1 MSDSNRPSGD
11 SQPPK
16 YLRQKRK
23 GRPDR
28 AYVRVDG
35 KKIYLGDY
43 GTKESRGLYA
53 EVIAGTHDGADLPIG
68 PSDNPTIS
76 ELILAYLAYA
86 QQYYRTPDGADGREY
101 ELTAD
106 ICRLVRRQSG
116 NSPAKDFGP
125 KKLKAVRQELIDG
138 ELSRKYI
145 NKQID
150 RVRRMFR
157 WGAEEEMISASIPQA
172 LAMVAGL
179 KKGRTGA
186 KELPPV
192 RPISPDVVDATIVE
206 LPDLLADMVRVQ
218 LLTGMR
224 PGELVKMRP
233 QDIDR
238 SGPEWLYTPP
248 KHKTEWRGHHR
259 TIAIGPK
266 AQGVLLHYLAR
277 AADVCLF
284 QPQDSEAKRLAERE
298 ANRKVPTSCGN
309 RRGTNRKVNPKR
321 TPGNQY
327 SVDSYRKAIQRAAR
341 RAGVERWA
349 PHQLRHSAATT
360 VRKQFGLDAC
370 QAVLGHRG
378 AKVSEIYAE
387 LDTAKAKEVARRI
400 G

>member
-1 MSDSNRPSGD
+1 MPTNSPRPSGANR
-11 SQPPK
+11 PPK
-16 YLRQKRK
+16 YSRQKEK
-23 GRPDR
+23 GRSDR
-28 AYVRVDG
+28 AYVWVDG
-35 KKIYLGDY
+35 KKVTLGKY
-43 GTKESRGLYA
+43 GSPDSRKRYA
-53 EVIAGTHDGADLPIG
+53 ELIAGSESAETLV
-68 PSDNPTIS
+68 PSDKPTVS
-76 ELILAYLAYA
+76 ELILTYLKHAR
-86 QQYYRTPDGADGREY
+86 QYYRAPDGENGREY
-101 ELTAD
+101 ELTLD
-106 ICRLVRRQSG
+106 VCKLVRHQAG
-116 NSPAKDFGP
+116 HLPAIDFGP
-125 KKLKAVRQELIDG
+125 KKLKAIRQELIDLG
-138 ELSRKYI
+138 LSRKYI

-157 WGAEEEMISASIPQA
+157 WGAEEELIPANIPQA
-172 LAMVAGL
+172 LSMVVGL
-179 KKGRTGA
+179 KKGRSDA
-186 KELPPV
+186 NELPPI
-192 RPISPDVVDATIVE
+192 RPVDADVVEATIVE

-277 AADVCLF
+277 AADECLF
-284 QPQDSEAKRLAERE
+284 QPRDSEAKRLAERE
-298 ANRKVPTSCGN
+298 ANRKVPKSCGN
-309 RRGTNRKVNPKR
+309 RRGTNRKANPKR
-321 TPGNQY
+321 TPGIQY
-327 SVDSYRKAIQRAAR
+327 SVDSYRHAVNRAAR
-341 RAGVERWA
+341 RAKVEQWS
-349 PHQLRHSAATT
+349 PHRLRHSAATE

-378 AKVSEIYAE
+378 AKITEVYAE